1 MHLLD
6 LTFPTPA
13 ENLACDEA
21 LLDLCEQGGAGEVLR
36 FWEPREY
43 FVVVGYANKV
53 ASEVNLAACRGL
65 AQPGTS
71 TMETLSS
78 PPPPAEGGEER
89 GEEGRAL
96 IDLPSP
102 WPSPR
107 SSIVGR

>member
-1 MHLLD
+1 MKFLD
-6 LTFPTPA
+6 LTLTSPA

-21 LLDLCEQGGAGEVLR
+21 LLDCCEDRAEEEVLR

-78 PPPPAEGGEER
+78 PPPPA
-89 GEEGRAL
+89 A
-96 IDLPSP
+96 P
-102 WPSPR
+102 
-107 SSIVGR
+107 